1 MKKYF
6 WLVLLANVLLIVLI
20 QRGWVWGEQARHI
33 KPSMNEEKV
42 QVLLGQKKVPP
53 AIKNTSSPLDL
64 RLSLN
69 APPPVPPAPSEVK
82 EPICLEWGDFSG
94 ADLKLATAKLS
105 EMKLGKKL
113 DKRQLDQVIRYWV
126 YMPPQKN
133 KAGVERKIAQL
144 KDRGVNDY
152 FVIQEAGS
160 WRNAIS
166 LGVFKTQEAAEK
178 FLKHLRTKDVRT
190 ARVGARAGKQKATTF
205 IFKDVAPEIVDSL
218 ASLNKDFSG
227 GELISVPC
235 AH

>member
-6 WLVLLANVLLIVLI
+6 WLVLLANVLLFVLI
-20 QRGWVWGEQARHI
+20 QRGWMWGEQARHI
-33 KPSMNEEKV
+33 KPSLNEEKV

-53 AIKNTSSPLDL
+53 AIKSTSSPLNL

-69 APPPVPPAPSEVK
+69 APPPEEN

-113 DKRQLDQVIRYWV
+113 DKRQIDQVIRYWV
-126 YMPPQKN
+126 YMPPQKD
-133 KAGVERKIAQL
+133 KAGVERKISQL
-144 KDRGVNDY
+144 KDRGVNEY

-190 ARVGARAGKQKATTF
+190 ARVGARAGKQKAITF
-205 IFKDVAPEIVDSL
+205 IFNDVGSEVVDSL

-227 GELISVPC
+227 GELKSVPC

>member
-6 WLVLLANVLLIVLI
+6 WLVLVANVLLLVLM
-20 QRGWVWGEQARHI
+20 QRGWVWGEQARKD
-33 KPSMNEEKV
+33 KPSLNEGKV
-42 QVLLGQKKVPP
+42 QVLLGQKMVPP
-53 AIKNTSSPLDL
+53 VIKSTSTPLNL

-69 APPPVPPAPSEVK
+69 APPPDIE

-105 EMKLGKKL
+105 NMKLGNKL
-113 DKRQLDQVIRYWV
+113 EKRQIDQVIRYWV

-144 KDRGVNDY
+144 KDRNVNEY

-178 FLKHLRTKDVRT
+178 FLEYLRTKDVRT
-190 ARVGARAGKQKATTF
+190 ARVGARVGKQKATTF
-205 IFKDVAPEIVDSL
+205 VFNDIDPEIEAGL
-218 ASLNKDFSG
+218 ISLNAEFAG
-227 GELISVPC
+227 GELRSVQC
-235 AH
+235 EH